1 MLSILLVSQLIAFAF
16 GYHGVDVS
24 QRFYSSSFSC
34 LVKSGYTF
42 TVVRV
47 YKSSGQPDSNG
58 PLTISDAWAG
68 GMSHVDGYIFP
79 CYSCGNPAKQVD
91 DTLNYLASHDI
102 KPMNG
107 DLRASMNSTSS
118 EKLGATYGMLWF
130 DIEGTQYWSSST
142 SSNVNFLKSMVDE
155 AVARGVSVGIY
166 SSNSQWT
173 PIMGGSTA
181 FSKYPLWYAHYDYKD
196 NFSDF
201 SPFGGWSKPNI
212 KQYQGTTSLCSAS
225 VDLNYY

>member
-1 MLSILLVSQLIAFAF
+1 MYSSCERKIYSVNVELDTFELNMMLSIILVSQLIAFAF

-79 CYSCGNPAKQVD
+79 CYSCGNPAKQV
-91 DTLNYLASHDI
+91 TTI
-102 KPMNG
+102 K
-107 DLRASMNSTSS
+107 
-118 EKLGATYGMLWF
+118 
-130 DIEGTQYWSSST
+130 
-142 SSNVNFLKSMVDE
+142 
-155 AVARGVSVGIY
+155 
-166 SSNSQWT
+166 
-173 PIMGGSTA
+173 
-181 FSKYPLWYAHYDYKD
+181 
-196 NFSDF
+196 
-201 SPFGGWSKPNI
+201 
-212 KQYQGTTSLCSAS
+212 
-225 VDLNYY
+225 